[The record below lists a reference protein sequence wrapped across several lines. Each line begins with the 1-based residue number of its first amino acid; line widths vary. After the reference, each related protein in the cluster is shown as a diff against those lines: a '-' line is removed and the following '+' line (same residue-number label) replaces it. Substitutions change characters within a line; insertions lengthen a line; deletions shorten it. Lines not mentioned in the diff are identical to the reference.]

1 MKLKSLLFLAAL
13 TASLPVVAAD
23 HLSFEGKEGPGKG
36 KNIVLLAGDEEYR
49 SEEAMPMLAKILSTR
64 HGFNTTVLF
73 SLNADGEIDPNNG
86 ASLSHPEAL
95 DKADAIVMLLRFRHW
110 DAATVERF
118 QSAINR
124 GVPVVGLRTS
134 THAFND
140 KPLGKF
146 GKEVL
151 GEGWVSHW
159 GRHKSEATKGII
171 EPSATGE
178 AIMRG
183 VKDVFGGTDV
193 YEAFPPADAK
203 ILIRGQVLK
212 GMTPADEA
220 ADYRKKRSTDKAE
233 QGVNDPMMPVAWTRE
248 VKNAAGTTNKILCTT
263 MGASSDLPNEG
274 LRRLVINGVF
284 WGLGMEVP
292 ANADVTYVDP
302 YEPSFYGFNGFKK
315 GLKPDDFGAGKATTP
330 APAPAPKPTK

>member
-1 MKLKSLLFLAAL
+1 
-13 TASLPVVAAD
+13 
-23 HLSFEGKEGPGKG
+23 
-36 KNIVLLAGDEEYR
+36 
-49 SEEAMPMLAKILSTR
+49 
-64 HGFNTTVLF
+64 
-73 SLNADGEIDPNNG
+73 
-86 ASLSHPEAL
+86 
-95 DKADAIVMLLRFRHW
+95 
-110 DAATVERF
+110 
-118 QSAINR
+118 
-124 GVPVVGLRTS
+124 
-134 THAFND
+134 
-140 KPLGKF
+140 
-146 GKEVL
+146 
-151 GEGWVSHW
+151 
-159 GRHKSEATKGII
+159 
-171 EPSATGE
+171 
-178 AIMRG
+178 MRG

-315 GLKPDDFGAGKATTP
+315 GQKPDDFGAGKATTP
-330 APAPAPKPTK
+330 APAPAPKATK